1 MSKVN
6 LEKQASQTNPGGP
19 REHKLQQDKLQ
30 QDKMQQDQLQQD
42 KMHAKLQD
50 QLLPQRRVE
59 DGGSIP
65 HGQQVGPL
73 ERRRD
78 GRDTLILQREREADE
93 AQHDT
98 KQHAIPPRMSYSITT
113 IPLKPG
119 GSSGPHTRRLP
130 VAALSYCHSTGTVF
144 GPEISHSAGAM
155 GAGPIAAATP
165 TPASPRQLPL
175 AHAHPHIDA
184 QANAH
189 APTRA
194 SAVALEATGCA
205 NGGGGAGD
213 GGGGAGV
220 AAQHQSSCDSSDSS
234 AIHTPQRGLALRH
247 VSSVIFDIHTPRR
260 PAMAL
265 SHVPVHLRVRERER
279 EHRRGEGGDSNSWRE
294 NCYSRDP

>member
-130 VAALSYCHSTGTVF
+130 VAALSS
-144 GPEISHSAGAM
+144 
-155 GAGPIAAATP
+155 

-205 NGGGGAGD
+205 NGGGGAGA